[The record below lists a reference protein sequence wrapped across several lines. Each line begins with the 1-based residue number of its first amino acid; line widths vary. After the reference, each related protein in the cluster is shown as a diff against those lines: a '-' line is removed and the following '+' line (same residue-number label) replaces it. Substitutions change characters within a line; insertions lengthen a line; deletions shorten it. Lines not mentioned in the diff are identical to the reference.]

1 MKKLTLILLLAVWS
15 CLFSSRVEARPP
27 LESGTHTWRQVTYG
41 TLGLTLSAVP
51 YVYMLEKSHLIQRRF
66 KSENPTFLDR
76 FVLKGLA
83 ITTVVGPFAVLE
95 LCARGIELGYRKQYG
110 NQYRGN
116 MWFTRAA
123 VALGV
128 PITIVGGGMSV
139 LSVGM
144 MPGVDPGLPVLACA
158 GACLS
163 IPLAFLALPSILGAR
178 AYNKS
183 LKKKPIETEIN
194 ILRVAF

>member
-1 MKKLTLILLLAVWS
+1 MKRLIFILLLVIYCGTYTSKA
-15 CLFSSRVEARPP
+15 EAAPS
-27 LESGTHTWRQVTYG
+27 LETATSWRQVTYG
-41 TLGLTLSAVP
+41 TLGMTLSAVP
-51 YVYMLEKSHLIQRRF
+51 YVYMLEKSQPIQRRF
-66 KSENPTFLDR
+66 KSENPTFLGR
-76 FVLKGLA
+76 CVLKGLA

-95 LCARGIELGYRKQYG
+95 LCARGIELGYRQQYG

-128 PITIVGGGMSV
+128 PIAIVGGGIS
-139 LSVGM
+139 LIGVGM
-144 MPGVDPGLPVLACA
+144 MPGVDPGLEVLILSIP
-158 GACLS
+158 CLS
-163 IPLAFLALPSILGAR
+163 IPLAFWALPSILGAR

-183 LKKKPIETEIN
+183 LKKKPIEAKIN

>member
-1 MKKLTLILLLAVWS
+1 MKKLTLILLLTVWS
-15 CLFSSRVEARPP
+15 CLFSSRAEARPP

-41 TLGLTLSAVP
+41 TLGLTLCVIP
-51 YVYMLEKSHLIQRRF
+51 YVYMLEKSQPIQRRF
-66 KSENPTFLDR
+66 KSENPTFLGR
-76 FVLKGLA
+76 CVLKGLA

-95 LCARGIELGYRKQYG
+95 LCARGIELGYRQQYG

-128 PITIVGGGMSV
+128 PITLVGGGMSMMAPGPPDAAV
-139 LSVGM
+139 LIISS
-144 MPGVDPGLPVLACA
+144 A
-158 GACLS
+158 GA
-163 IPLAFLALPSILGAR
+163 LAFLTVPSILGAR

-183 LKKKPIETEIN
+183 LKKKPIEAKIN

>member
-1 MKKLTLILLLAVWS
+1 MKKLTLILLLTVLS

-51 YVYMLEKSHLIQRRF
+51 YVYMLEKSNLIQRRF

-95 LCARGIELGYRKQYG
+95 LCARGIEFGYKQQYG
-110 NQYRGN
+110 SEYRGN

-128 PITIVGGGMSV
+128 PITFVGGGMSFMVGGAGTEV
-139 LSVGM
+139 LVVSTVS
-144 MPGVDPGLPVLACA
+144 A
-158 GACLS
+158 
-163 IPLAFLALPSILGAR
+163 LAFLTVPSILG
-178 AYNKS
+178 
-183 LKKKPIETEIN
+183 LDHIT
-194 ILRVAF
+194 RV

>member
-1 MKKLTLILLLAVWS
+1 MKKLILILLLTVWS
-15 CLFSSRVEARPP
+15 CLFSSRAEARPP

-51 YVYMLEKSHLIQRRF
+51 YVYMLEKRLPIQRRF
-66 KSENPTFLDR
+66 KSENPTFLGR
-76 FVLKGLA
+76 CVLKGLA

-95 LCARGIELGYRKQYG
+95 LCARGIELGYRQQYG

-128 PITIVGGGMSV
+128 PITIVGGGMS
-139 LSVGM
+139 LIGVGM
-144 MPGVDPGLPVLACA
+144 MPGVDPGLEVLILSIP
-158 GACLS
+158 CLS

-183 LKKKPIETEIN
+183 LKKKPIEAKIN

>member
-1 MKKLTLILLLAVWS
+1 
-15 CLFSSRVEARPP
+15 
-27 LESGTHTWRQVTYG
+27 
-41 TLGLTLSAVP
+41 
-51 YVYMLEKSHLIQRRF
+51 MLEKSQPIQRRF
-66 KSENPTFLDR
+66 KSENPTFLGR
-76 FVLKGLA
+76 CVLKGLA

-95 LCARGIELGYRKQYG
+95 LCARGIELGYRQQYG

-128 PITIVGGGMSV
+128 PIAIVGGGIS
-139 LSVGM
+139 LIGVGM
-144 MPGVDPGLPVLACA
+144 MPGDGGLEVLILSIP
-158 GACLS
+158 CLS
-163 IPLAFLALPSILGAR
+163 IPLAFWALPSILGAR

-183 LKKKPIETEIN
+183 LKKKPIEAKIN

>member
-1 MKKLTLILLLAVWS
+1 MKKLILILLLTVWS

-41 TLGLTLSAVP
+41 TLGLTLSVIP
-51 YVYMLEKSHLIQRRF
+51 YVYMLEKSQPIQRRF
-66 KSENPTFLDR
+66 KSENPTFLGR
-76 FVLKGLA
+76 CVLKGLA

-95 LCARGIELGYRKQYG
+95 LCARGIELGYRQQYG

-128 PITIVGGGMSV
+128 PITIVGGGMS
-139 LSVGM
+139 LIGVGM

-158 GACLS
+158 SACLS
-163 IPLAFLALPSILGAR
+163 IPLAFLALPSFLGAR
-178 AYNKS
+178 SYNKS
-183 LKKKPIETEIN
+183 LKKKPIEAEIN

>member
-1 MKKLTLILLLAVWS
+1 MKKLTLILLLAIWS

-66 KSENPTFLDR
+66 KSENPTFLDH

-95 LCARGIELGYRKQYG
+95 LCARGIELGYRQQYG

-144 MPGVDPGLPVLACA
+144 MPGVEPGLPVLACA

-163 IPLAFLALPSILGAR
+163 IPLAFLTVPSILGAR
-178 AYNKS
+178 SYNKS

>member
-1 MKKLTLILLLAVWS
+1 MKKLTLILLLTVWS
-15 CLFSSRVEARPP
+15 CLFSSRAEARPP

-41 TLGLTLSAVP
+41 TLGLTLSVIP
-51 YVYMLEKSHLIQRRF
+51 YVYMLEKSQPIQRRF
-66 KSENPTFLDR
+66 KSENPTFLGR
-76 FVLKGLA
+76 CVLKGLA

-95 LCARGIELGYRKQYG
+95 LCARGIELGYRQQYG

-139 LSVGM
+139 LSGGM
-144 MPGVDPGLPVLACA
+144 MPGGDPGLPVLACA

-163 IPLAFLALPSILGAR
+163 IPLAFLTVPSILGAR
-178 AYNKS
+178 SYNKS

>member
-1 MKKLTLILLLAVWS
+1 M
-15 CLFSSRVEARPP
+15 
-27 LESGTHTWRQVTYG
+27 
-41 TLGLTLSAVP
+41 
-51 YVYMLEKSHLIQRRF
+51 
-66 KSENPTFLDR
+66 
-76 FVLKGLA
+76 LKGLA
-83 ITTVVGPFAVLE
+83 ITTVVGPVAIME
-95 LCARGIELGYRKQYG
+95 LCARGIELGYRQQYG

-128 PITIVGGGMSV
+128 PIAIVGGGIS
-139 LSVGM
+139 LIGVGM
-144 MPGVDPGLPVLACA
+144 MPGVDPGLEVLACA

-163 IPLAFLALPSILGAR
+163 IPLAFLTVPSILGTR

-183 LKKKPIETEIN
+183 LKKKPIEAKIN

>member
-1 MKKLTLILLLAVWS
+1 MKKLILILLLTVWS
-15 CLFSSRVEARPP
+15 CLISSRVEAT
-27 LESGTHTWRQVTYG
+27 EAGTTWRQVTYG
-41 TLGLTLSAVP
+41 TLGMTLSVVP
-51 YVYMLEKSHLIQRRF
+51 YVYMLEKRLPIRRRF
-66 KSENPTFLDR
+66 KSENPTFLGR
-76 FVLKGLA
+76 CVLKGLA

-95 LCARGIELGYRKQYG
+95 LCARGIELGYRQQYG

-128 PITIVGGGMSV
+128 PITLVGGGMS
-139 LSVGM
+139 LIGVGM

-158 GACLS
+158 SACLS
-163 IPLAFLALPSILGAR
+163 IPLAFLALPSFLGAR
-178 AYNKS
+178 SYNKS
-183 LKKKPIETEIN
+183 LKQKPIEAEIN

>member
-1 MKKLTLILLLAVWS
+1 MKRLIFILLLVICCSIWT
-15 CLFSSRVEARPP
+15 LKTEAAPP

-95 LCARGIELGYRKQYG
+95 LCARGIEFGYKQQYG
-110 NQYRGN
+110 SEYRGN

-128 PITIVGGGMSV
+128 PITIVGGGMSL

-144 MPGVDPGLPVLACA
+144 MPGVEPGLPVLACA

-163 IPLAFLALPSILGAR
+163 IPLAFLTVPSILGAR
-178 AYNKS
+178 SYNKS